1 MRYQNFTP
9 KREREKK
16 KKDKKRR
23 RQSVIKNNCNNKHF
37 FRDLYAKVRAS
48 GVLSVTPK
56 KLWWRQ
62 NEAREKSAQSGNE
75 FMKQVLV
82 MVFKKVTL

>member
-16 KKDKKRR
+16 KKGQKKKTIGDK
-23 RQSVIKNNCNNKHF
+23 NDCNNKHF
-37 FRDLYAKVRAS
+37 FRELYAKVRAS

-62 NEAREKSAQSGNE
+62 NEAREKSAQSGSE
-75 FMKQVLV
+75 LMKQVLV